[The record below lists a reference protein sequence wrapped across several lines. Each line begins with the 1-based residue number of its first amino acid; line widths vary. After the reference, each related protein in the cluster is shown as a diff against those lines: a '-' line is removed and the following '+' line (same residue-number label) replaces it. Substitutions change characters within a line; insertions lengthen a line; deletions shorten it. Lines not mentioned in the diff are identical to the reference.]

1 MVVGIKVF
9 LAKKEMDDDYVQ
21 IFMWQGGVT
30 SLPLV
35 QGELVTVPKGFLNVG
50 SWVVKRAV
58 TRALDPVRYFLERHA
73 GNILVGFYAFQ
84 L

>member
-1 MVVGIKVF
+1 
-9 LAKKEMDDDYVQ
+9 MDDDYVQ

-58 TRALDPVRYFLERHA
+58 TRALDPVQFLRYFLERHA
-73 GNILVGFYAFQ
+73 GNILVDIGQRFYAFQ
-84 L
+84 F